1 MKTIIEIRKN
11 LANAITMANMA
22 LGILS
27 VIFTTYGELN
37 TAIYMI
43 LIAAILDRMDGM
55 IARHLNT
62 TSELGLQLDSLSDL
76 ISFGIAP
83 ALMAFYFEFYHFQG
97 KLWFLGI
104 VVTLFFVLCGGFRL
118 ARYNCNG
125 IVDGNFTGIP
135 ITICGMFLVATMLF
149 TKRWPAGVYMGLM
162 ILLGFL
168 MVSKV
173 QFKKR

>member
-11 LANAITMANMA
+11 LANAITLANMA

-27 VIFTTYGELN
+27 IIFTTYGELN

-83 ALMAFYFEFYHFQG
+83 GLMAFYFEFYRFEG
-97 KLWFLGI
+97 ILWFFGLS
-104 VVTLFFVLCGGFRL
+104 VTLFFVLCGAFRL
-118 ARYNCNG
+118 ARYNCIG
-125 IVDGNFTGIP
+125 IIDGNFTGVP
-135 ITICGMFLVATMLF
+135 ITICGMFLVSTMLF
-149 TKRWPAGVYMGLM
+149 TKVWPAGVYLGLM
-162 ILLGFL
+162 IVLGLL